1 MVMKNVFSYIRVHYM
16 CFLASLMIGLILLL
30 NSCGAGKQVVS
41 SESSEEIENYDSIAV
56 AKRLNRRLERL
67 SVESQKVTSHLKY
80 NIVRREFSQP
90 DSCGKQYVAAEVRM
104 VVDVDEDTDITANI
118 TEDCEIDEE
127 IDSLSRNVIIANLQ
141 TDEFNEQITG
151 PPWWQAGL
159 IMIGLT
165 SLIICTI
172 RIIIRLR

>member
-1 MVMKNVFSYIRVHYM
+1 MVMKNVFSYTRVHYM
-16 CFLASLMIGLILLL
+16 YFLASMMIGLILLL
-30 NSCGAGKQVVS
+30 NSCGASKQVVS

-56 AKRLNRRLERL
+56 AKRLNSRLKRL
-67 SVESQKVTSHLKY
+67 SVESQKVTSRLKY
-80 NIVRREFSQP
+80 NIIRREFSRP
-90 DSCGKQYVAAEVRM
+90 DSSGKQYVTAEVR
-104 VVDVDEDTDITANI
+104 VTVDVDENSDITANI
-118 TEDCEIDEE
+118 TEDGEIDEE
-127 IDSLSRNVIIANLQ
+127 IDSVSRSVIIASFQ
-141 TDEFNEQITG
+141 KDEFNEQSTG

>member
-1 MVMKNVFSYIRVHYM
+1 MVMNNVFSYIRVHYLY
-16 CFLASLMIGLILLL
+16 FLASLMIGLILLL
-30 NSCGAGKQVVS
+30 NSCGARKQVVS

-56 AKRLNRRLERL
+56 AKRLNSRLKRL

-80 NIVRREFSQP
+80 NIIRREFSRP
-90 DSCGKQYVAAEVRM
+90 DSSGKQYVAAEVR
-104 VVDVDEDTDITANI
+104 VIVDVDENSDITANI
-118 TEDCEIDEE
+118 TEDGEIDAE
-127 IDSLSRNVIIANLQ
+127 IDSVSRSVIIASLQ
-141 TDEFNEQITG
+141 KDEFNEQSTG

-172 RIIIRLR
+172 RIIIRIR